1 MGEASRRR
9 LSYLIKKY
17 LEGTAS
23 SHERTFVEKYYAHFD
38 RQEAPSEYL
47 TEREKTELEARLLDK
62 IHAEIH
68 TQHPSRILSM
78 PSKTK
83 KWVTAA
89 AVASLIA
96 LGGIL
101 YVTQIMPGHIAA
113 DSLTLAQDVGP
124 GKNGA
129 ILQLAGGT
137 TILLDT
143 IQNGPLSHYGRA
155 IVKSDSVLTFTGSVS
170 NDLGTQNL
178 LTTPRGRQQQLI
190 LPDGSKVWLNAGS
203 SIQFPSAFSKTKRLV
218 KVSGEAYFEITHDKN
233 RPFLVQIDQQGG
245 KQNAL
250 RIEVLG
256 TSFNVNAYHDENA
269 IKTTLLEG
277 SVKVV
282 KGKTAEFLRPGQQ
295 AAILTGS
302 EKIDVANV
310 DINEAVAWKNGYFQF
325 DGDDIAGIMRKIS
338 RWYDIQ
344 VAFEQAPESRHYS
357 GKISRN
363 NSLSQVLKVLEIS
376 GVHFR
381 AEDHKII
388 VIQ

>member
-1 MGEASRRR
+1 MGEAPARKR
-9 LSYLIKKY
+9 LSHLIKKY

-23 SHERTFVEKYYAHFD
+23 PHERAFVEKYYTHFD
-38 RQEAPSEYL
+38 HEEAPSEYL
-47 TEREKTELEARLLDK
+47 TEQEKTEIETRLLDK
-62 IHAEIH
+62 IHTGIY
-68 TQHPSRILSM
+68 TRKPSRILRMS
-78 PSKTK
+78 SKTK
-83 KWVTAA
+83 YWAA
-89 AVASLIA
+89 AVALLISVGA
-96 LGGIL
+96 FL
-101 YVTQIMPGHIAA
+101 YVTRIMPARTA
-113 DSLTLAQDVGP
+113 SDSLALVQDVMP

-143 IQNGPLSHYGRA
+143 IQNGSLSHYGHA
-155 IVKSDSVLTFTGSVS
+155 AVVKDDSVLTFTGSTA
-170 NDLGTQNL
+170 NNPGTENL

-203 SIQFPSAFSKTKRLV
+203 SIRFPSAFSKGKRLV
-218 KVSGEAYFEITHDKN
+218 KVSGEVYFEIAHDKN
-233 RPFLVQIDQQGG
+233 RPFLVEVDRQGDVPNG
-245 KQNAL
+245 P

-256 TSFNVNAYHDENA
+256 TSFNINAYHDENA

-277 SVKVV
+277 SVKIVQ
-282 KGKTAEFLRPGQQ
+282 GSSTELLHPGQQ
-295 AAILTGS
+295 AAITPGS
-302 EKIDVANV
+302 ETIQVATV

-376 GVHFR
+376 GVHFKT
-381 AEDHKII
+381 EDHKII